1 MKKTF
6 RKPHQIKRKR
16 SIFRNRFFWLG
27 ILIFV
32 FLSSI
37 FYFLFLSRT
46 FQVEMIIVTGE
57 EKVSAE
63 DIKLLVEKKLEN
75 KILFF
80 KTRSIFLVN
89 LDEIKNDIL
98 NNFPQIAEVE
108 IGRGFPDALNILVV
122 ERLSLVIWCQ
132 ENNCFLLDNEGVI
145 FEKVVE
151 FEPKFLKINNLILK
165 TDLELGGK
173 VIEKE
178 NLNLILEIEKKVK
191 ENLKI
196 NIGEFIIVSEERLN
210 AKTAEGWEIYLNPK
224 ENIDWQLTKL
234 NLILEERIPPE
245 KRRNVEYID
254 LRFEK
259 VYIFPETYQSM

>member
-1 MKKTF
+1 MKKIF
-6 RKPHQIKRKR
+6 RKPHQFKKKK
-16 SIFRNRFFWLG
+16 SIIRNRFFWRG

-32 FLSSI
+32 FIISL
-37 FYFLFLSRT
+37 FYFLFLSKT
-46 FQVEMIIVTGE
+46 FQVEMITVSGE
-57 EKVSAE
+57 EKVSTE
-63 DIKLLVEKKLEN
+63 GIKLLVEKKLEN

-80 KTRSIFLVN
+80 KTKSIFLVN

-98 NNFPQIAEVE
+98 NNFPQTAEVE
-108 IGRGFPDALNILVV
+108 IGRGFPDALNILVI
-122 ERLSLVIWCQ
+122 ERLSLVTWCQ
-132 ENNCFLLDNEGVI
+132 GENCFLLDNEGVI
-145 FEKVVE
+145 FEEAQPEEVL
-151 FEPKFLKINNLILK
+151 PKITDKQKISAVSPG
-165 TDLELGGK
+165 EK

-178 NLNLILEIEKKVK
+178 NLNLILEIERKIK

-196 NIGEFIIVSEERLN
+196 DVVEFIIVSEERLN
-210 AKTAEGWEIYLNPK
+210 VKTAEGWEIYLNFK
-224 ENIDWQLTKL
+224 EDINWQLTKL